1 MVGASPQPQY
11 QGFKEQ
17 LQYYTA
23 DIAKTLRAVGF
34 ETLEAATVYPR
45 LQYRRYWTGAA
56 ERDIWVSFL
65 VRFWTGIKEA
75 A

>member
-11 QGFKEQ
+11 QGIKEQ

-34 ETLEAATVYPR
+34 EILEAATV
-45 LQYRRYWTGAA
+45 LSKIT
-56 ERDIWVSFL
+56 V
-65 VRFWTGIKEA
+65 
-75 A
+75 